1 MDLGLTGK
9 VVFITGG
16 TGDIGCEIVSSFI
29 NEGAKVAFT
38 YNRAE
43 KKASDL
49 VEKLGSENCVA
60 YKVSVL
66 DQEGLKRIS
75 KEVFDRF
82 GAIDILVNNAA
93 IAQVLP
99 LPLIEEE
106 EWDELMDINV
116 KGTFLVTKQ
125 IVRFMIKKKQGTI
138 INLGSLAGERIM
150 EVPVH
155 YATSKAAITG
165 FTLSLAKE
173 LSRYNIRVNCVVPG
187 LINGGVGKNTPD
199 KQKAQYIEFCTLKR
213 LGEPNEV
220 SDLVL
225 FLASSRASYIN
236 GQIIHVDGGI

>member
-16 TGDIGCEIVSSFI
+16 TGDIGNEIVKSFVL
-29 NEGAKVAFT
+29 EGAKVAFT
-38 YNRAE
+38 YNRAD
-43 KKASDL
+43 KKAEDL
-49 VEKLGSENCVA
+49 VKKLGSENCVA
-60 YKVSVL
+60 YKISVL
-66 DQEGLKRIS
+66 DKEGLKKTA

-116 KGTFLVTKQ
+116 KGTFLVTKEL
-125 IVRFMIKKKQGTI
+125 VRFMIKKKQGTI

-187 LINGGVGKNTPD
+187 LINGGVGQNTPD

-213 LGEPNEV
+213 LGEPREV
-220 SDLVL
+220 SDLIL